1 MARRLRIGVLVAIAA
16 LAIAACSSSGSTAA
30 PASQPAAPSA
40 AAPSAPASAGGS
52 AAAGV
57 CSEGGSDGTAAEI
70 KDFKFPADLSVTA
83 GSAVTWTNGDTA
95 PHTVTFDDG
104 GCDTQVA
111 AGASVT
117 VTYTTPGTYAYHCTV
132 HPNMTATLEVK

>member
-40 AAPSAPASAGGS
+40 AAPSAGGT
-52 AAAGV
+52 AAAGA

-70 KDFKFPADLSVTA
+70 KDFKFPANLSVTA

-104 GCDTQVA
+104 GCNTQVA